1 MTYTVGALCDAEITT
16 TNPTVTTMADSS
28 SNSNSPAG
36 PHAAPDLDAIRRA
49 QQVLFEEGTKLRA
62 QVLGT
67 SHISSSKAL
76 SDFQQP
82 GQEMAV
88 AAGWALC
95 WARPGLEP
103 KTRSLLCLVMLSVL
117 GRDQELSVHVRG
129 AVNNGCSEEE
139 IREALFQV
147 C

>member
-1 MTYTVGALCDAEITT
+1 MLITAMSS
-16 TNPTVTTMADSS
+16 TNPPSDSL
-28 SNSNSPAG
+28 PE
-36 PHAAPDLDAIRRA
+36 PDFAAIRAA
-49 QQVLFEEGTKLRA
+49 QQTLYEEGTKLRA

-76 SDFQQP
+76 PDFQQP

-95 WARPGLEP
+95 WARPGLER
-103 KTRSLLCLVMLSVL
+103 KTRSLLCLVMLSTL
-117 GRDQELSVHVRG
+117 GRDQELAVHVRG
-129 AVNNGCSEEE
+129 AVNNGCTEEE

-147 C
+147 SCFKNLLGILPAD